1 MVIAYYMI
9 VNDEITYNNN
19 NDDVSCDKLIV
30 SDESY

>member
-19 NDDVSCDKLIV
+19 NDVSCDKLIV

>member
-1 MVIAYYMI
+1 MVIAYYMN

-19 NDDVSCDKLIV
+19 DVSCDKLIV